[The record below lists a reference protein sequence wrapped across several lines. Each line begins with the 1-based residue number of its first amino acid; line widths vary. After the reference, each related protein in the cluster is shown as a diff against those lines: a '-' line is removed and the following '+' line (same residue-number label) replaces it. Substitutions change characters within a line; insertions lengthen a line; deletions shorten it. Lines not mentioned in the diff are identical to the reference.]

1 MKYFVLFLFIFLLNN
16 SLQIFLYLIN
26 MSSIRRNNKI
36 PEVFKDILRE
46 EDFKKSRLYTI
57 DKMKLNAFETVIES
71 CVMIFLIAF
80 GFPIIERF
88 VYKILTNE
96 VFQGILFFFLVG
108 AIYYLLGLS
117 FQYYAT
123 FVLERKYEFN
133 KTNLKLFVSDQAKD
147 ILIAVVLGFVILFT
161 FLNII
166 RISNDWWI
174 FVFLFAVFLVI
185 FLEIISPLLLSLFN
199 KLKPIEN
206 IGLKV
211 KIEEIA
217 KRSGLSI
224 SNIFVIDQSKRSLHT
239 NAFFSG
245 VGKSKRLILFDTLL
259 KVHSEEEILA
269 IFAHEVGHYI
279 KRHVL
284 KLIFINS
291 LIFFVMI
298 FSLFILVN
306 SKVVNLAFGVSKFYS
321 VALYATIFVGSIM
334 SLLEFVYNSISR
346 RFEYE
351 ADRVAADITSKQ
363 IIINALKRLVKS
375 NLSNLYPHPLFVF
388 FKYTHPTPLERIN
401 VISKINV

>member
-1 MKYFVLFLFIFLLNN
+1 
-16 SLQIFLYLIN
+16 

>member
-16 SLQIFLYLIN
+16 SLQIFLYLLN
-26 MSSIRRNNKI
+26 MSSVRRNNKI

-96 VFQGILFFFLVG
+96 VFQGILFFFLVS

-117 FQYYAT
+117 FRYYAT

-147 ILIAVVLGFVILFT
+147 ILIAVVLSFVILFT
-161 FLNII
+161 LLNII

-199 KLKPIEN
+199 KPKPIEN

-291 LIFFVMI
+291 LIFFVVI

-321 VALYATIFVGSIM
+321 VALYATIFIGSIM

>member
-1 MKYFVLFLFIFLLNN
+1 
-16 SLQIFLYLIN
+16 
-26 MSSIRRNNKI
+26 
-36 PEVFKDILRE
+36 
-46 EDFKKSRLYTI
+46 
-57 DKMKLNAFETVIES
+57 
-71 CVMIFLIAF
+71 
-80 GFPIIERF
+80 
-88 VYKILTNE
+88 
-96 VFQGILFFFLVG
+96 
-108 AIYYLLGLS
+108 
-117 FQYYAT
+117 
-123 FVLERKYEFN
+123 
-133 KTNLKLFVSDQAKD
+133 
-147 ILIAVVLGFVILFT
+147 
-161 FLNII
+161 
-166 RISNDWWI
+166 
-174 FVFLFAVFLVI
+174 
-185 FLEIISPLLLSLFN
+185 
-199 KLKPIEN
+199 
-206 IGLKV
+206 
-211 KIEEIA
+211 
-217 KRSGLSI
+217 LSI

-279 KRHVL
+279 KRHIL

>member
-1 MKYFVLFLFIFLLNN
+1 
-16 SLQIFLYLIN
+16 
-26 MSSIRRNNKI
+26 MSSVRRNNKI

-96 VFQGILFFFLVG
+96 VFQGILFFFLVS

-117 FQYYAT
+117 FRYYAT

-161 FLNII
+161 LLNII

-199 KLKPIEN
+199 KPKPIEN

-291 LIFFVMI
+291 LIFFVVI

-321 VALYATIFVGSIM
+321 VALYATIFIGSIM

>member
-16 SLQIFLYLIN
+16 SLQIFLYLLN
-26 MSSIRRNNKI
+26 MSYVRRNNKI

-88 VYKILTNE
+88 VSKILSNE

-133 KTNLKLFVSDQAKD
+133 KTNLKLFVSDQAKG

-166 RISNDWWI
+166 RISNAWWI

-291 LIFFVMI
+291 LIFFVVI

-306 SKVVNLAFGVSKFYS
+306 SKVVNLAFGVNEFYS
-321 VALYATIFVGSIM
+321 VALYATIFLGSIM
-334 SLLEFVYNSISR
+334 SLLEFIYNSISR
-346 RFEYE
+346 KFEYE

>member
-16 SLQIFLYLIN
+16 SLQIFLYLLN
-26 MSSIRRNNKI
+26 MSYVRRNNKI

-88 VYKILTNE
+88 VSKILSNE

-108 AIYYLLGLS
+108 AIYYLFGLS

-133 KTNLKLFVSDQAKD
+133 KTNLKLFVSDQAKG
-147 ILIAVVLGFVILFT
+147 IFIAVVLGFVILFT

-166 RISNDWWI
+166 RISNAWWI

-224 SNIFVIDQSKRSLHT
+224 LNIFVIDQSKRSLHT
-239 NAFFSG
+239 NAFFSE

-291 LIFFVMI
+291 LIFFVVI

-306 SKVVNLAFGVSKFYS
+306 SKVVNLAFGVNEFYS
-321 VALYATIFVGSIM
+321 VALYAAIFVGSIM

-363 IIINALKRLVKS
+363 IIINALKKLVKS

>member
-1 MKYFVLFLFIFLLNN
+1 
-16 SLQIFLYLIN
+16 
-26 MSSIRRNNKI
+26 
-36 PEVFKDILRE
+36 
-46 EDFKKSRLYTI
+46 
-57 DKMKLNAFETVIES
+57 
-71 CVMIFLIAF
+71 
-80 GFPIIERF
+80 
-88 VYKILTNE
+88 
-96 VFQGILFFFLVG
+96 
-108 AIYYLLGLS
+108 
-117 FQYYAT
+117 
-123 FVLERKYEFN
+123 
-133 KTNLKLFVSDQAKD
+133 
-147 ILIAVVLGFVILFT
+147 
-161 FLNII
+161 
-166 RISNDWWI
+166 
-174 FVFLFAVFLVI
+174 LVI

-291 LIFFVMI
+291 LIFFVVI

-306 SKVVNLAFGVSKFYS
+306 SKVVNLAFGVNEFYS
-321 VALYATIFVGSIM
+321 VALYATIFLGSIM
-334 SLLEFVYNSISR
+334 SLLEFIYNSISR
-346 RFEYE
+346 KFEYE

>member
-1 MKYFVLFLFIFLLNN
+1 
-16 SLQIFLYLIN
+16 
-26 MSSIRRNNKI
+26 MSSVRRNNKI

-96 VFQGILFFFLVG
+96 VFQGILFFFLVS

-117 FQYYAT
+117 FRYYAT

-147 ILIAVVLGFVILFT
+147 ILIAVVLSFVILFT
-161 FLNII
+161 LLNII

-199 KLKPIEN
+199 KPKPIEN

-291 LIFFVMI
+291 LIFFVVI

-321 VALYATIFVGSIM
+321 VALYATIFIGSIM

>member
-1 MKYFVLFLFIFLLNN
+1 
-16 SLQIFLYLIN
+16 
-26 MSSIRRNNKI
+26 MSSVRRNNKI

-96 VFQGILFFFLVG
+96 VFQGILFFFLVS

-117 FQYYAT
+117 FRYYAT

-161 FLNII
+161 LLNII

-291 LIFFVMI
+291 LIFFVVI

-321 VALYATIFVGSIM
+321 VALYATIFIGSIM

>member
-16 SLQIFLYLIN
+16 SLQIFLYLLN
-26 MSSIRRNNKI
+26 MSSVRRNNKI

-117 FQYYAT
+117 FRYYAT

-147 ILIAVVLGFVILFT
+147 ILIAVVLSFVILFT
-161 FLNII
+161 LLNII

-291 LIFFVMI
+291 LIFFVVI

-321 VALYATIFVGSIM
+321 VALYATIFIGSIM

>member
-16 SLQIFLYLIN
+16 SLQIFLYLLN
-26 MSSIRRNNKI
+26 MSYVRRNNKI

-88 VYKILTNE
+88 VSKILSNE

-108 AIYYLLGLS
+108 AIYYLFGLS

-166 RISNDWWI
+166 RISNAWWI

-291 LIFFVMI
+291 LIFFVVI

-306 SKVVNLAFGVSKFYS
+306 SKVINLAFGVSKFYS
-321 VALYATIFVGSIM
+321 VALYATIFIGSIM

-363 IIINALKRLVKS
+363 IIINALKKLVKS

-401 VISKINV
+401 VNSKINV

>member
-1 MKYFVLFLFIFLLNN
+1 
-16 SLQIFLYLIN
+16 

-133 KTNLKLFVSDQAKD
+133 KTNLKLFISDQAKG

>member
-16 SLQIFLYLIN
+16 SLQIFLYLLN
-26 MSSIRRNNKI
+26 MSYVRRNNKI

-88 VYKILTNE
+88 VSKILSNE

-133 KTNLKLFVSDQAKD
+133 KTNLKLFVSDQAKG

-166 RISNDWWI
+166 RISNAWWI

-291 LIFFVMI
+291 LIFFVVI

-306 SKVVNLAFGVSKFYS
+306 SKVVNLAFGVNEFYS
-321 VALYATIFVGSIM
+321 VALYATIFLGSIM

>member
-1 MKYFVLFLFIFLLNN
+1 
-16 SLQIFLYLIN
+16 
-26 MSSIRRNNKI
+26 MSYVRRNNKI

-88 VYKILTNE
+88 VSKILSNE

-133 KTNLKLFVSDQAKD
+133 KTNLKLFVSDQAKG

-166 RISNDWWI
+166 RISNAWWI

-291 LIFFVMI
+291 LIFFVVI

-306 SKVVNLAFGVSKFYS
+306 SKVVNLAFGVNEFYS
-321 VALYATIFVGSIM
+321 VALYATIFLGSIM
-334 SLLEFVYNSISR
+334 SLLEFIYNSISR
-346 RFEYE
+346 KFEYE